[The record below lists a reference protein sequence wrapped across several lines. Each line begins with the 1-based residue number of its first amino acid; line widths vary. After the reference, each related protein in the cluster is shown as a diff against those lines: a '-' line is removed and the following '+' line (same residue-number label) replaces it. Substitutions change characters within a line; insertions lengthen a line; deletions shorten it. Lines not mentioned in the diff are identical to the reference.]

1 MKKHITSIA
10 AAGLALCSTLTTAHA
25 EGHYVPGVEGL
36 QAASAPPPGLYYL
49 GYLVNYDIHSFRA
62 PGGSGNLPGSN
73 SGNVTA
79 LANRLVWMT
88 GAKVLGADY
97 GVETIIPVIGTS
109 LHLNAAGVND
119 SHTGLG
125 DIYVGPVVLSWH
137 GGNWD
142 AVGAAGVWLD
152 NARANTPADPGK
164 GFKSW
169 MLTGGGTY
177 YFDAAKNWSGSALAR
192 FERNTRSDAGFRYG
206 NQLTVEWGLG
216 KRYGV
221 MQGGLV
227 GYSQWQLTNDSG
239 PGAGDARSAR
249 HAIGAEFSYALPAQ
263 KMNLKAA
270 LYQEVSAKAGS
281 LGPQPR
287 GTLLRLGLVK
297 AF

>member
-1 MKKHITSIA
+1 MKKQITTIA
-10 AAGLALCSTLTTAHA
+10 LATMAMFNAAHA
-25 EGHYVPGVEGL
+25 EGHYVPGVEGM
-36 QAASAPPPGLYYL
+36 QAASAPPAGLYYI

-62 PGGSGNLPGSN
+62 PGSSSNLPGSN
-73 SGNVTA
+73 KGNVTA

-109 LHLNAAGVND
+109 LHINAAGVND
-119 SHTGLG
+119 NHTGVG
-125 DIYVGPVVLSWH
+125 DVYVGPVVLSWH
-137 GGNWD
+137 GSNWD

-177 YFDAAKNWSGSALAR
+177 YFDEAKNWSGSALAR
-192 FERNTRSDAGFRYG
+192 YERNTRNDAGLRFG
-206 NQLTVEWGLG
+206 NQLTVEWGVG

-221 MQGGLV
+221 MQGGIV

-239 PGAGDARSAR
+239 VGAGDARSAR
-249 HAIGAEFSYALPAQ
+249 HAIGAEFSYAIPSQ

-281 LGPQPR
+281 LGPQAK
-287 GTLLRLGLVK
+287 GTLLRFGLVK